1 MKIPGYTVLSW
12 LLPRHAHVADL
23 YFLYMAALLGQPIK
37 SPPRAAKLD
46 LDAIWTYIFGVPA
59 SQSVV
64 PVVQKTDLSMDAVVV
79 ILGMVRATLNTNVSG
94 ECIGRFSGTFLL
106 CVFHVVGIRGGVIAY
121 FFMYFSCTYLVLFM

>member
-12 LLPRHAHVADL
+12 LLPRHAHVAEL

-37 SPPRAAKLD
+37 APPRAAKLD

-94 ECIGRFSGTFLL
+94 ECACVYAFVRDFPPCSIGNQILWVRCPALN
-106 CVFHVVGIRGGVIAY
+106 
-121 FFMYFSCTYLVLFM
+121 

>member
-1 MKIPGYTVLSW
+1 MLSW
-12 LLPRHAHVADL
+12 LLPRHAHVAEL

-37 SPPRAAKLD
+37 APPRDAKLD

-94 ECIGRFSGTFLL
+94 EWESSHLAMRRPL
-106 CVFHVVGIRGGVIAY
+106 
-121 FFMYFSCTYLVLFM
+121 M